1 MDSGNQLTCSFFFPF
16 LSFLTL
22 YWSPDHRVGEQ
33 YWGESPYLTEVNL
46 ETLPQIYPKFVS
58 FIIVDPVN
66 LTSLQITIVS
76 LTSGKYFFFIEYSND
91 S

>member
-46 ETLPQIYPKFVS
+46 ETLPQIYPKICFLYYCRPCQ
-58 FIIVDPVN
+58 FDIITN
-66 LTSLQITIVS
+66 HHN
-76 LTSGKYFFFIEYSND
+76 FFNFWEVFHLH
-91 S
+91 